1 MKFSENWLREWVNP
15 DLDSTSLA
23 EQLSMAGLEVDALEP
38 VAGEFT
44 GVVIGEVKECGQHPN
59 ADKLRVT
66 KVDVGSSDLLDIVCG
81 APNCRQG
88 IKVAVAVIGAVLP
101 GNFKIKKT
109 KLRGEPSNG
118 MLCSASELELN
129 DDHDGILELPSD
141 APVGDDFREWMGLND
156 KTIDVD
162 LTPNRADCLGLR
174 GIAREVGV
182 LNNID
187 VNEFRVSDVK
197 PSIRDTLSIQL
208 EAKEACPRYVGRVIK
223 NIDMNAKTPLWMAE
237 KLRRSGIRSI
247 DPVVDIT
254 NFVLIELGHPMHAF
268 DLDKVSGGIRVR
280 FAKDNE
286 KLTTLDGEEVT
297 LQSDV
302 LVIADQEQAL
312 AIAGIYGGESSG
324 VTVKTRHIFLESAFF
339 DPDTIMGRAR
349 RFGLH
354 TDASHRYERG
364 VDPELQKIAM
374 ERASSLVLDI
384 CGGEAGPVIEAKSG
398 EHLPS
403 AQNVSLREERLTRVL
418 GISLASSKV
427 TEILHRLGFSAKF
440 DEGVWSVKV
449 PPYRFD
455 ITIEEDL
462 IEEIARVFG
471 YNNIPSVAPHSSL
484 QMTRQEESK
493 TPLNELQQRMLNL
506 GYQEAITYSFVDPKH
521 QALLYPESAA
531 LNLPHPI
538 SVDMSSMRLGL
549 LPGLLSAAGYNQKR
563 QQPNVRL
570 FETGLKFTPNEKAE
584 NGISQVP
591 VMGGVAFGSVYG
603 EHWQTGSNPL
613 DFFTVKGHVESL
625 LKANGF
631 LSDYRFVASENPALH
646 PGQSAAIYKGE
657 QYVGFIGALHP
668 QFEKTFGLKSRTFVF
683 ELELE
688 LISKRQIPFVQG
700 VSRYPSIRRD
710 LALVV
715 DKDLAAGELLESIKK
730 VGANHVVDLHLFD
743 VYQGD
748 NLPSDKKS
756 LALAIILQAEDRT
769 LEEQDVNDSVA
780 TVVEN
785 LKSEFSAVLR
795 DS

>member
-1 MKFSENWLREWVNP
+1 MKFSENWLREWVSP
-15 DLDSTSLA
+15 ELDSTALA
-23 EQLSMAGLEVDALEP
+23 EQLSMAGLEVDAVEP

-66 KVDVGSSDLLDIVCG
+66 KVDVGGDELLDIVCG
-81 APNCRQG
+81 APNCRLG

-141 APVGDDFREWMGLND
+141 APIGTDFREWMNLDD
-156 KTIDVD
+156 KTLDVD
-162 LTPNRADCLGLR
+162 LTPNRADCLGIR

-182 LNNID
+182 LNNLD
-187 VNEFRVSDVK
+187 VAEPRVNDNK
-197 PSIRDTLSIQL
+197 ATIRDTLAIQL
-208 EAKEACPRYVGRVIK
+208 DAKEACSRYLGRVIK
-223 NIDMNAKTPLWMAE
+223 NIDMNAKTPLWMVE

-254 NFVLIELGHPMHAF
+254 NFVLLELGHPMHAF
-268 DLDKVSGGIRVR
+268 DFDTLKGGIQVR
-280 FAKDNE
+280 FAKENE
-286 KLTTLDGEEVT
+286 SLKTLDGEVVE
-297 LQSDV
+297 LSDDV
-302 LVIADQEQAL
+302 LVIADQEKAL
-312 AIAGIYGGESSG
+312 AIAGIFGGEASG
-324 VTVKTRHIFLESAFF
+324 VTEKTRHIFLESAYFNPEF
-339 DPDTIMGRAR
+339 IMGKAR

-364 VDPELQKIAM
+364 VDPELQRIAM
-374 ERASSLVLDI
+374 ERATSLVLSI
-384 CGGEAGPVIEAKSG
+384 CGGEAGPITEAKDTNF
-398 EHLPS
+398 LP
-403 AQNVSLREERLTRVL
+403 QTKNVTLRNSRLSKVL
-418 GISLASSKV
+418 GIELDPQKV
-427 TEILHRLGFSAKF
+427 TEILQRLGFSTKF
-440 DEGVWSVKV
+440 DDNEWSVKV

-455 ITIEEDL
+455 IAIEEDL
-462 IEEIARVFG
+462 IEEVARVYG
-471 YNNIPSVAPHSSL
+471 YNNIPSVAPTAEL
-484 QMTRQEESK
+484 KMTRQEESV
-493 TPLNELQQRMLNL
+493 TPLNELQQRLL
-506 GYQEAITYSFVDPKH
+506 DQGYQEAITYSFVDPKH

-549 LPGLLSAAGYNQKR
+549 LPALLSAAGYNQKR
-563 QQPNVRL
+563 QHSSVKL
-570 FETGLKFTPNEKAE
+570 FETGLKFTPQEDAE
-584 NGISQVP
+584 NGISQVS
-591 VMGGVAFGSVYG
+591 VIGGVVYGPVYG
-603 EHWQTGSNPL
+603 EHWQQGSKPT

-625 LKANGF
+625 LKAHGF
-631 LSDYRFVASENPALH
+631 LSDYRFVASEHSALH
-646 PGQSAAIYKGE
+646 PGQSAAIYKDG
-657 QYVGFIGALHP
+657 QYIGFVGALHP

-683 ELELE
+683 ELELTPILE
-688 LISKRQIPFVQG
+688 RNIPVAKSISKF
-700 VSRYPSIRRD
+700 PSIRRD

-715 DKDLAAGELLESIKK
+715 DKNLAAGELLESVKK

-756 LALAIILQAEDRT
+756 LALALILRAEDRT
-769 LEEQDVNDSVA
+769 LEEQDVNESVA
-780 TVVEN
+780 TVVDL
-785 LKSEFSAVLR
+785 LKQEFNAVLR